1 MDLHEF
7 CKWIINF
14 LKPIFQVKKDF
25 FQFTN
30 FLNQFEFINK
40 FLIYGKHFEFF
51 RMDFAFLK
59 IHFRNFA
66 N

>member
-7 CKWIINF
+7 CKWIVNF

-25 FQFTN
+25 YRIFN
-30 FLNQFEFINK
+30 FFKSIYDKIANK
-40 FLIYGKHFEFF
+40 IE
-51 RMDFAFLK
+51 
-59 IHFRNFA
+59 N